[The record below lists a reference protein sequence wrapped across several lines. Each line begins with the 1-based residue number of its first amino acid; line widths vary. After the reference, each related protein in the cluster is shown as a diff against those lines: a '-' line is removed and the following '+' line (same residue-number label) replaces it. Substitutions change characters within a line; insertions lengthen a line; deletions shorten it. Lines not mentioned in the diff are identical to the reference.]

1 MADVTKVQASDGTIY
16 TINDEDDY
24 TKDEIDAMLAD
35 KADVGVSYTKAE
47 DDALLAEKASNTD
60 LLDGLALKAD
70 KVDTYTKTEVDD
82 LLDAKAGVGDS
93 YTKAED
99 DALLAAKADKTDV
112 DDALLLKA
120 DKADTYT
127 KSEADGLLA
136 DKADVGDSYTK
147 AEDDALLADKAD
159 STAVYTKA
167 EVDALIGG
175 IKMMPLLDWAT
186 PIWTP
191 LSATDSFTA
200 SGKCYLYGWVEGSGA
215 VRVLVNG
222 GEASIKASVS
232 TRDCAAVSYPIEL
245 VAGDVVTLGDVTV
258 NFGKI
263 HVYAERSV

>member
-47 DDALLAEKASNTD
+47 EDILLADKPSNAD
-60 LLDGLALKAD
+60 LLAVADIKAD
-70 KVDTYTKTEVDD
+70 KNDTYTKTEVDG
-82 LLDAKAGVGDS
+82 LLDTKAGVGVS

-99 DALLAAKADKTDV
+99 DALLDAKADKTDV

-120 DKADTYT
+120 NKADTYT
-127 KSEADGLLA
+127 KSEADVLLA

-175 IKMMPLLDWAT
+175 IKMFPDLDWAN
-186 PIWTP
+186 P
-191 LSATDSFTA
+191 LHTFVANDLTYNATEDCWLFGTLTGDGCKVTIDSTIVTNQ
-200 SGKCYLYGWVEGSGA
+200 VEKNTH
-215 VRVLVNG
+215 NG
-222 GEASIKASVS
+222 LSSLIFPLTHIKAGS
-232 TRDCAAVSYPIEL
+232 I
-245 VAGDVVTLGDVTV
+245 VTLSGYEPQYSMMR
-258 NFGKI
+258 
-263 HVYAERSV
+263 VYKEV

>member
-47 DDALLAEKASNTD
+47 DDALLA
-60 LLDGLALKAD
+60 DGLAVKAD
-70 KVDTYTKTEVDD
+70 KDATYTKTEVDD

-99 DALLAAKADKTDV
+99 DTLLDAKADKTDV

-127 KSEADGLLA
+127 KSEADALLA

-159 STAVYTKA
+159 VGISYTKA
-167 EVDALIGG
+167 EDDALLAD
-175 IKMMPLLDWAT
+175 KAD
-186 PIWTP
+186 
-191 LSATDSFTA
+191 
-200 SGKCYLYGWVEGSGA
+200 
-215 VRVLVNG
+215 
-222 GEASIKASVS
+222 KASVVGFPDYNSIQKDFTSSSDFPYTADKDGWLIGIFIAANS
-232 TRDCAAVSYPIEL
+232 TSATITVNTIPVGWTLDTQYARDYGQVQMPIKS
-245 VAGDVVTLGDVTV
+245 GDVIGFTGSGFNAVQP
-258 NFGKI
+258 FR
-263 HVYAERSV
+263 VYNMQ